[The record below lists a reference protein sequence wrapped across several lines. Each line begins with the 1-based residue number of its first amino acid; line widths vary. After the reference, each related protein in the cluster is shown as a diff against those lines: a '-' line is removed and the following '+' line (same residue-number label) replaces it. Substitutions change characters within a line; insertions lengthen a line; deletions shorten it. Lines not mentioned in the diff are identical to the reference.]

1 MAKKAYSALERERI
15 KRDLLVVGL
24 KRFSQSGLRGV
35 RLMDIINEVGISK
48 PFFYTF

>member
-24 KRFSQSGLRGV
+24 KRFYKAGSGASG
-35 RLMDIINEVGISK
+35 
-48 PFFYTF
+48 